1 MKATTSTELWAMGA
15 GELATAIREKK
26 ASSREIVKA
35 HLDRIEAVNPR
46 LNAITLVLEK
56 EALRAAD
63 EADMRVASKAELGP
77 LHGVPMTVK
86 ENIDVDGSAT
96 SQGVKA
102 LAEAVP
108 GLDAPQVANLREA
121 GAIPIAR
128 TNLPDFALRWH
139 TDNSLHGATR
149 NPWDPARTPGG
160 SSGGEAV
167 ALATGMTPLG
177 LGNDLGGSLRW
188 PSQCNGT
195 TAIRPSLGR
204 VPRATTIEP
213 VDAPLSIQLMNSEGP
228 MARHVADL
236 RLALE
241 AMIRPS
247 WRDPWHVPLALA
259 GTPVAS
265 PVRVAIV
272 VDPAGQGTSAQVTGG
287 VREAGRRLAAAGYA
301 VEEVEPPAIA
311 QAAELWATL
320 LISDVRVIW
329 QMMSPL
335 VSEDA
340 NRFMG
345 IVFELVPEADP
356 GALVQG
362 WMARQALARAWAEFQ
377 LAHPLMLA
385 PICTEP
391 PFTVGT
397 DVTPDGVAGIVQ
409 SMRMVVAINLLGL
422 PSVAVPVGVAEGLP
436 QAVQIIG
443 PRYREDLCLNAAEAL
458 EEASGTLTPIDPR

>member
-15 GELATAIREKK
+15 GELARAIREKK

-195 TAIRPSLGR
+195 TAIRPSRRESPAQL
-204 VPRATTIEP
+204 PTEP
-213 VDAPLSIQLMNSEGP
+213 
-228 MARHVADL
+228 
-236 RLALE
+236 
-241 AMIRPS
+241 
-247 WRDPWHVPLALA
+247 
-259 GTPVAS
+259 TPVI
-265 PVRVAIV
+265 P
-272 VDPAGQGTSAQVTGG
+272 
-287 VREAGRRLAAAGYA
+287 
-301 VEEVEPPAIA
+301 
-311 QAAELWATL
+311 
-320 LISDVRVIW
+320 
-329 QMMSPL
+329 
-335 VSEDA
+335 
-340 NRFMG
+340 
-345 IVFELVPEADP
+345 
-356 GALVQG
+356 
-362 WMARQALARAWAEFQ
+362 
-377 LAHPLMLA
+377 
-385 PICTEP
+385 
-391 PFTVGT
+391 
-397 DVTPDGVAGIVQ
+397 
-409 SMRMVVAINLLGL
+409 
-422 PSVAVPVGVAEGLP
+422 
-436 QAVQIIG
+436 
-443 PRYREDLCLNAAEAL
+443 
-458 EEASGTLTPIDPR
+458 